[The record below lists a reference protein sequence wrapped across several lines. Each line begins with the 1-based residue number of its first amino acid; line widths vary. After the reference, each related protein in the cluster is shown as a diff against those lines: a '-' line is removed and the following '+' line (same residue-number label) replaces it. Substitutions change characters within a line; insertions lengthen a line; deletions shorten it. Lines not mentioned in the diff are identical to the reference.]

1 MLAELAPEIGP
12 QRPRCH
18 LVRRPATRRNPR
30 SHGDSIAITKDI
42 YGHLIGDEK
51 REATEAITDVL
62 FDPSPGIVG
71 RDGQT
76 G

>member
-1 MLAELAPEIGP
+1 
-12 QRPRCH
+12 
-18 LVRRPATRRNPR
+18 VRRPATRRHPR
-30 SHGDSIAITKDI
+30 SHPDSIAITKDI

-51 REATEAITDVL
+51 WEATEAIADAL
-62 FDPSPGIVG
+62 FDPGPGIIG